1 MPDSNQSE
9 VVSVNCLYDLLKLAY
24 FTEDQTV

>member
-9 VVSVNCLYDLLKLAY
+9 VVSVNRLYDLLKLAY